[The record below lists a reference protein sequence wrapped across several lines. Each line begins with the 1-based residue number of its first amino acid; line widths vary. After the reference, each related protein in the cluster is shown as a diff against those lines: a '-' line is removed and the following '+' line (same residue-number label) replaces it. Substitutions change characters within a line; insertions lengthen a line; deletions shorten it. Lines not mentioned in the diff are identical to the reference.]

1 MSQLALDLLQ
11 APQPTLANFVPGRN
25 AEAVAALHALA
36 DARSPQIVYLWGA
49 AGAGCS
55 HLLRAVADVAPTVP
69 QYTPDRHVYAVDDVQ
84 QLNEAEQARLFGLIN
99 EIRGSAPARLVAAGD
114 APPAALLLREDVRT
128 RLGWGLVYQL
138 HPLSDDEKR
147 AALAAQAAA
156 RGMPLAADTLD
167 WLLAHLPRDMRSLAA
182 ALDALDAF
190 AFARRRTVTVALARE
205 WLGSA
210 GA

>member
-1 MSQLALDLLQ
+1 MSQLALDVLQ

-49 AGAGCS
+49 AGAGRS

-69 QYTPDRHVYAVDDVQ
+69 QYTPDGHVYAVDDVQ
-84 QLNEAEQARLFGLIN
+84 QLNEAEQARLFVLIN
-99 EIRGSAPARLVAAGD
+99 EIRGCAPARLVAAGD
-114 APPAALLLREDVRT
+114 VPPAALPLREDVRT

-167 WLLAHLPRDMRSLAA
+167 WLLAHLPRDMRTLAA

-190 AFARRRTVTVALARE
+190 ALARRRAVTVALARE
-205 WLGSA
+205 WLGST

>member
-1 MSQLALDLLQ
+1 MSQLALDVLQ

-49 AGAGCS
+49 AGAGRS
-55 HLLRAVADVAPTVP
+55 HLLRAVADVASTVP
-69 QYTPDRHVYAVDDVQ
+69 QYTPDKHVYAVDDVQ
-84 QLNEAEQARLFGLIN
+84 RLSDAEQARLFGLIN
-99 EIRGSAPARLVAAGD
+99 EIRGCAPARIVAAGD
-114 APPAALLLREDVRT
+114 APPAALPLREDVRT

-138 HPLSDDEKR
+138 QPLSDDEKR

-156 RGMPLAADTLD
+156 RGMPLAADTLN
-167 WLLAHLPRDMRSLAA
+167 WLLAHLPRDMRTLAA

-190 AFARRRTVTVALARE
+190 ALARRRAVTVALARE
-205 WLGSA
+205 WLGST